1 MNWMR
6 ELERYKGLFV
16 VLLFLLALMSI
27 AQLSGLRD
35 NLSLAFLRQTLS
47 DHRWGG
53 LLAFVL
59 LFCLGNLAQIPGWIF
74 LASAVLVLGQG
85 VGGWVTY
92 ISAVTSCAVTF
103 LTVGFMGGAALRQFD
118 NKVVNRLLDQLQ
130 AHPVRNIV
138 MLRTIFQS
146 LPALNYS
153 LALCWV
159 CHCRLRSIA
168 CCLITSRLLF
178 GPLATTELAG
188 SLRGCV
194 ERSTVTKTR
203 LQQQCGAHVC
213 RCKR

>member
-138 MLRTIFQS
+138 MLRTIFHT

-153 LALCWV
+153 LALSGTGFKNYMAGT
-159 CHCRLRSIA
+159 LLGLPLPIA
-168 CCLITSRLLF
+168 VYCLLF
-178 GPLATTELAG
+178 DYLAAFVRAAG
-188 SLRGCV
+188 
-194 ERSTVTKTR
+194 
-203 LQQQCGAHVC
+203 HN
-213 RCKR
+213 